1 VDRALLRALR
11 GDDATAD
18 VEAATRLRV
27 ERGVTDPQWE
37 SYELL
42 TAAMGA
48 FSGGFYDEV
57 RRLGERA
64 VELTGYFAPLAFPLV
79 IRSALWAGD
88 APGAVAV
95 LALLDASGYQGPALA
110 ADRLVA
116 RAGIDA
122 LEGRGAASLAG
133 YREALRVYRQL
144 GLVFD
149 EAAAAVDLATLL
161 PPEARDAPDVVAA
174 AASARA
180 TLDRLGA
187 RPFLQRL
194 DQARSREPAVW
205 TAGQEDPGRR

>member
-37 SYELL
+37 SYELW

-88 APGAVAV
+88 APG
-95 LALLDASGYQGPALA
+95 
-110 ADRLVA
+110 
-116 RAGIDA
+116 
-122 LEGRGAASLAG
+122 
-133 YREALRVYRQL
+133 
-144 GLVFD
+144 
-149 EAAAAVDLATLL
+149 
-161 PPEARDAPDVVAA
+161 
-174 AASARA
+174 
-180 TLDRLGA
+180 
-187 RPFLQRL
+187 LQRL